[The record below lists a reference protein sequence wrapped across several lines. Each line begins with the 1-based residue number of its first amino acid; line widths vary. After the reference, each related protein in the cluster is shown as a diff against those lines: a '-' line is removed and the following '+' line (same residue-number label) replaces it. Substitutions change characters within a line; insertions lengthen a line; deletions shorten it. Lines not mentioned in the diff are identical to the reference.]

1 MEKLVATEKGG
12 RWGETRLLLRNAR
25 RNTMERK
32 TLSVPTITCGHC
44 VMTIKRELGEVK
56 GVSRVEG
63 DPAAKKITV
72 EWDAPATLEA
82 IKSTLREINYPAAE

>member
-1 MEKLVATEKGG
+1 
-12 RWGETRLLLRNAR
+12 
-25 RNTMERK
+25 MERR

-44 VMTIKRELGEVK
+44 VMTIERELKELK
-56 GVSRVEG
+56 GVSRIEG

-72 EWDAPATLEA
+72 EWEAPATLEA